1 MPLLVNGRPVDEEL
15 LNAEFSS
22 IKSYFESLGNVSYCE
37 RDDEFRGYARQNMIA
52 KMLLAEEAER
62 RIAAPADAEID
73 AEVERL
79 RQEQGDFQFHA
90 MVALAPDQLDGV
102 RRDAALNLRTQ
113 KLLDGL
119 WADIP
124 QPGDEAWRKFCRDHR
139 QA

>member
-52 KMLLAEEAER
+52 KLLLAEEAER
-62 RIAAPADAEID
+62 RIDAPAESEID
-73 AEVERL
+73 SEVERI

-90 MVALAPDQLDGV
+90 MVALSPNQMEGV
-102 RRDAALNLRTQ
+102 RRDASINLRTQ
-113 KLLDGL
+113 RLLDKL
-119 WADIP
+119 WAD
-124 QPGDEAWRKFCRDHR
+124 
-139 QA
+139 